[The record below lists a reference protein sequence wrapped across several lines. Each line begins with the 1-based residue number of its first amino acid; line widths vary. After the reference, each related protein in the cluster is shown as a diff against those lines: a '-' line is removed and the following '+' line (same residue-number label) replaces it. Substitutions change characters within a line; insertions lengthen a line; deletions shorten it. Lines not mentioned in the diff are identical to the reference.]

1 MLVVQK
7 KGFEN
12 FVIFFSPCFF
22 WNRLC

>member
-7 KGFEN
+7 KGFEI